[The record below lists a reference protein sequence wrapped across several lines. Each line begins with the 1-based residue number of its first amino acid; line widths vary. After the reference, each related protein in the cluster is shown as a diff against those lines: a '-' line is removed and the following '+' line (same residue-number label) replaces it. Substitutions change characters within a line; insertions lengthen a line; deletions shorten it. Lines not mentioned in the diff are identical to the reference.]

1 MSGKIDSSLLLSATQ
16 QVRQVNSSGSLG
28 KDDFLKILMTQ
39 LQNQDP
45 MNPMQDKD
53 FVAQMATFSSLEQ
66 MTNMGKSM
74 ERFVQAEEQ
83 NKLISYSQF
92 VGKEITYHKPS
103 ENSEQGTGVLQEG
116 TGRVASIQFKNNN
129 VEFLLEDGTALEP
142 SNISKVNETDS
153 GSQLLQASM
162 LIGKTVTYTDVNK
175 QEIKAAIQSVS
186 LKEGKTLF
194 QLNDEQSTSIRS
206 SQFLKIE

>member
-186 LKEGKTLF
+186 LKDGKTLF